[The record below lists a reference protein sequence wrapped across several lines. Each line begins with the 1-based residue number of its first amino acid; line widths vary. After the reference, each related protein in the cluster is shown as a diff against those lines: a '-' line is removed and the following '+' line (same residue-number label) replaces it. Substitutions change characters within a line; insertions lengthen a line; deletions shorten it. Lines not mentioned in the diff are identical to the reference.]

1 MGRWSAVL
9 LVGLLVQCAAQRQV
23 ARRDPDPR
31 DHPRSIEVQG
41 HRGARALRPENTLA
55 GFDFALKAG
64 ADVLEMDL
72 AVTRDDR
79 FVVIHD
85 LTVPPDLCQ
94 GPDGRPPPEGLAI
107 RSLSLEEVRSFDCG
121 CRPNPRF
128 PGQQAVC
135 GQRIPTFEEVL
146 SLARIAGV
154 FRDRPVRLNL
164 ELKTVPGRPDLGP
177 PPERLAALLAEVLRA
192 SPVRDQ
198 VTVQC
203 FDHRVLRAF
212 HERMPQVPLAA
223 LLDQDRPVDLVA
235 VARDARASILS
246 PHHRWITAPDVR
258 ALHQAGIRVIPWT
271 ANDPADWDRLMEM
284 GVDGVITDDP
294 GGLVAFLRS
303 RGLRPDPPSP

>member
-1 MGRWSAVL
+1 MRRWPLFL
-9 LVGLLVQCAAQRQV
+9 LPGILVQCAAPRQV
-23 ARRDPDPR
+23 TRDVPGPPPGPR
-31 DHPRSIEVQG
+31 KVEVHG

-79 FVVIHD
+79 LVVIHD
-85 LTVPPDLCQ
+85 LWVPRDLCL
-94 GPDGRPPPEGLAI
+94 GPDGQPPPEGLAI
-107 RSLSLEEVRSFDCG
+107 RSLTLGEVRAFDCG
-121 CRPNPRF
+121 SRANPRF
-128 PGQQAVC
+128 PGQQAVP
-135 GQRIPTFEEVL
+135 GQRIPTLEEVL

-154 FRDRPVRLNL
+154 FRDVPVRLNL

-177 PPERLAALLAEVLRA
+177 DPDRLAALLAEAIRS
-192 SPVRDQ
+192 SPVRWQ

-212 HERMPQVPLAA
+212 HARMPEVPLAA

-246 PHHRWITAPDVR
+246 PHHQWITASDVR
-258 ALHQAGIRVIPWT
+258 VLHQAGIRVIPWT
-271 ANDPADWDRLMEM
+271 ANDPRDWDRLLEM
-284 GVDGVITDDP
+284 AVDGIITDDP
-294 GGLVAFLRS
+294 GGLFEHLRS
-303 RGLRPDPPSP
+303 RGLR